1 AHQAAAAPPRARM
14 PARDCLTTP
23 RPAANSAAFDTGST
37 GRGRPRRRAG
47 VLDLAARMTLLDALD
62 DPALFAPCFPRPAWN
77 AWRGFAAALHGLGMS
92 GAERAVY
99 AAATGRQ
106 TPPTARARE
115 AWVICGRRS
124 GKSRIASAI
133 AAYTAALADTS
144 MLAPGETG
152 VVLVCAASK

>member
-1 AHQAAAAPPRARM
+1 
-14 PARDCLTTP
+14 
-23 RPAANSAAFDTGST
+23 
-37 GRGRPRRRAG
+37 RRAG

-62 DPALFAPCFPRPAWN
+62 DPALFAAYFPRPAWN
-77 AWRGFAAALHGLGMS
+77 AWRAFAAALYGLGMS
-92 GAERAVY
+92 AAERVVY

-133 AAYTAALADTS
+133 AAYTAALADVRG
-144 MLAPGETG
+144 LAPGEEG
-152 VVLVCAASK
+152 VILIAAASKRQGAIIYRYTRELFAGVPSLRPLVVGEQASE